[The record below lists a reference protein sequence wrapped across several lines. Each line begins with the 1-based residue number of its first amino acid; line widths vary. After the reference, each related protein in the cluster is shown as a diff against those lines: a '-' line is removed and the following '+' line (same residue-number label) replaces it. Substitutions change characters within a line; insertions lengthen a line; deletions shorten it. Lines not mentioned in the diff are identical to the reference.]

1 MEYSFV
7 HFAGVLWTSEG
18 PRQPD
23 WTLWHADL
31 PVHPEDPRTSVTLEA
46 PSGSTTTV
54 TAFDLASVLLQQQPS
69 QASSEKRGNERVDE
83 DGEKD
88 GALKPR
94 PMGSVAALTSGLR
107 PRIESPETDAR
118 ARAALERLLAGFD
131 SDGWFAIDVDKAAK
145 RPWVLRAVDPPS
157 NFNQKPKAF
166 AGESAALRN
175 AELLVEELRYAH
187 AGMALRMPR
196 KQVRLRRFGERK
208 FTALDM
214 LLLAAA
220 TDSPPTS
227 LVA

>member
-7 HFAGVLWTSEG
+7 HFAGVLWTSDG
-18 PRQPD
+18 ARKPD

-31 PVHPEDPRTSVTLEA
+31 PVHPEDPTTPVTLEA

-54 TAFDLASVLLQQQPS
+54 TVFDLASVLLQQQPS
-69 QASSEKRGNERVDE
+69 EASPEKRGNERVVE
-83 DGEKD
+83 DGEMD

-107 PRIESPETDAR
+107 PRIDSPETDAR
-118 ARAALERLLAGFD
+118 ARAALEKMLAGFD
-131 SDGWFAIDVDKAAK
+131 SEGWFAIDFVDAAK

-157 NFNQKPKAF
+157 NFNQQPKTF
-166 AGESAALRN
+166 ASESSALRN
-175 AELLVEELRYAH
+175 AERLVEELRYAH

-208 FTALDM
+208 FTALDI

-220 TDSPPTS
+220 TDSAPTS

>member
-69 QASSEKRGNERVDE
+69 EASFEKRETEKVDV
-83 DGEKD
+83 DGETD

-107 PRIESPETDAR
+107 PRIESPDTNAR
-118 ARAALERLLAGFD
+118 ARDALNEMLAGLD
-131 SDGWFAIDVDKAAK
+131 SNGWFAINFVETSR

-157 NFNQKPKAF
+157 NFNQKPKVF
-166 AGESAALRN
+166 AVESAALRN
-175 AELLVEELRYAH
+175 ADLLVEELRYAH
-187 AGMALRMPR
+187 AGLALRMPR
-196 KQVRLRRFGERK
+196 KQVRLRREGERK
-208 FTALDM
+208 FTAVDL

-220 TDSPPTS
+220 TNSPPTS
-227 LVA
+227 LVV